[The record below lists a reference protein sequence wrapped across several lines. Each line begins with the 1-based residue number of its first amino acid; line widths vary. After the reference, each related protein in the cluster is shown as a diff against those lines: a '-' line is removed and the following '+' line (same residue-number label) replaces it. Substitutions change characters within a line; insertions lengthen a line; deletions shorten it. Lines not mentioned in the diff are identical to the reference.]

1 MKRILSIL
9 LFTSIAQFAFAQQTG
24 KSKLDTIVWKK
35 STPLLMED
43 FKGKPT
49 GNLPAD
55 ASTTITLYTK
65 VENGSTMLHIDAVF
79 VKSKSYIKDKTAAT
93 LKHEQLHFDIAELY
107 ARKLRQRI
115 IQKDFSKVENIETEI
130 RKTYDQVAE
139 EWGKVN
145 RQYDEAVQNGM
156 NMIKQKEWNDKIAN
170 QLTEFAK
177 YANMPIDIF
186 E

>member
-1 MKRILSIL
+1 MKRILLIIL
-9 LFTSIAQFAFAQQTG
+9 FITTAHFGFAQQPA
-24 KSKLDTIVWKK
+24 KPKQDTIVWKK
-35 STPLLMED
+35 STPLLIED

-55 ASTTITLYTK
+55 AATTIALYTK
-65 VENGSTMLHIDAVF
+65 IENGSTMLHIDAIF

-115 IQKDFSKVENIETEI
+115 IQKDFSTVENIEAEI

-156 NMIKQKEWNDKIAN
+156 NLIKQKEWNDKIAA